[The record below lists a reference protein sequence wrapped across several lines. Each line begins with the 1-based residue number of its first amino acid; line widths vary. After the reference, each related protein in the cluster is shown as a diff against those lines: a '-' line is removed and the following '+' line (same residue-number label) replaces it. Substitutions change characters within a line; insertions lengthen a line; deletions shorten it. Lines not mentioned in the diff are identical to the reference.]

1 MQKVFL
7 VDIIKLMIILNF
19 IAIAAAIALI
29 VLVLLQM
36 QGSGLS
42 TAFGGGTGEFYRSKR
57 SVEKLLMWATVVAT
71 VIFAIASLLLLLPLK

>member
-1 MQKVFL
+1 
-7 VDIIKLMIILNF
+7 MIILNL
-19 IAIAAAIALI
+19 IEIAAAIALV

-42 TAFGGGTGEFYRSKR
+42 SAFGGTGEFYRSKR
-57 SVEKLLMWATVVAT
+57 SVEKLLMWATVVTT